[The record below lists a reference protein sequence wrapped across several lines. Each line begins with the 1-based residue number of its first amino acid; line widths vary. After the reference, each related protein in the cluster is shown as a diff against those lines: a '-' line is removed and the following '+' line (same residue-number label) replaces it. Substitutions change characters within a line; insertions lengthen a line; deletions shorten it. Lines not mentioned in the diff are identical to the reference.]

1 LPVKQST
8 LNEIRI
14 FLVALLLTITSP
26 VLADVVYVVNGLGE
40 TLTANVLSHVDTVQF
55 GPRARFRPG
64 DHDKVIDKAIV
75 DARAAL
81 RPFGYYTPD
90 ISVRIIQEGEQ
101 PAVVE
106 LTIDTGPPVRIEK
119 VDVRVEGPGA
129 GQAQFQAWLASWPLG
144 EGAILHQPTWEE
156 SKQEAID
163 IANARGYLVADY
175 SQQALEIDL
184 DRNMA
189 TIRLVFDTGPRYVMG
204 DVRFGEHG
212 LKPGIMEYI
221 PRFEKGDYYTSRLVS
236 RLRTDLWKTG
246 YFDDI
251 NVVEIERPELD
262 PPAVDID
269 VTTATETRN
278 EYSGAL
284 GWGDYTGIRL
294 QTNWSR
300 HPVSAYGDRLD
311 IGIGYQEQD
320 DQFTLR
326 GRYRKP
332 LRDRAREWWDVEVTL
347 RMENL
352 DLEVK
357 RDEEDENF
365 IKIANGDL
373 NERHIRFGRLK
384 LRNLKSGEAQRFTT
398 PFVQFLNSVG
408 EFGIADD
415 VIVPL
420 PLQDDPDFNE
430 RIRGTENA
438 LSIGYDYEVIDVQ
451 GRRFETYG
459 KRDRA
464 WAFHADDAVGSTV
477 EFTQF
482 YLSTRRSYLWGE
494 NLKFHLRG
502 EVGYTDAK
510 VENYVLEVGSESIDL
525 SLTTLPNFYRFKAG
539 GSMSVRGYGFEQ
551 LSNNDIGSNH
561 IIAGSVEVEYRFL
574 DSWSGAVFADIGNA
588 FNDWEDPDL
597 KRGLGIGVRWYSIAG
612 EIRLDLAQAIDF
624 EGKPWRWHLTI
635 GTPLL

>member
-1 LPVKQST
+1 
-8 LNEIRI
+8 
-14 FLVALLLTITSP
+14 
-26 VLADVVYVVNGLGE
+26 
-40 TLTANVLSHVDTVQF
+40 
-55 GPRARFRPG
+55 
-64 DHDKVIDKAIV
+64 
-75 DARAAL
+75 
-81 RPFGYYTPD
+81 
-90 ISVRIIQEGEQ
+90 
-101 PAVVE
+101 
-106 LTIDTGPPVRIEK
+106 
-119 VDVRVEGPGA
+119 
-129 GQAQFQAWLASWPLG
+129 
-144 EGAILHQPTWEE
+144 
-156 SKQEAID
+156 
-163 IANARGYLVADY
+163 
-175 SQQALEIDL
+175 
-184 DRNMA
+184 
-189 TIRLVFDTGPRYVMG
+189 MG

-212 LKPGIMEYI
+212 LKPGILEYV
-221 PRFEKGDYYTSRLVS
+221 PRFEKGDYYTARLVS
-236 RLRTDLWKTG
+236 RLRTDLWQTG

-251 NVVEIERPELD
+251 NVVEIKRPDLY
-262 PPAVDID
+262 PPAVDFD

-294 QTNWSR
+294 QAGWSR
-300 HPVSAYGDRLD
+300 QPVSAYGGRLD
-311 IGIGYQEQD
+311 IGIGYQERD

-332 LRDRAREWWDVEVTL
+332 LRDRAREWWDVELTL

-365 IKIANGDL
+365 IRIANGDL

-384 LRNLKSGEAQRFTT
+384 LRNLKAGEAQRFTT
-398 PFVQFLNSVG
+398 PFVQFLHSVG
-408 EFGIADD
+408 EFGLVDD
-415 VIVPL
+415 IIVPL

-430 RIRGTENA
+430 RLRGTENA

-459 KRDRA
+459 KHDRA
-464 WAFHADDAVGSTV
+464 WAFHANEAIGSTV

-482 YLSTRRSYLWGE
+482 YLSTRRSYVWSE

-510 VENYVLEVGSESIDL
+510 VENYVLEVGGESIDL

-561 IIAGSVEVEYRFL
+561 IIAGSVEAEYRFL

-588 FNDWEDPDL
+588 FNDWDEPDL

>member
-1 LPVKQST
+1 M
-8 LNEIRI
+8 NEIRI

-26 VLADVVYVVNGLGE
+26 VLADVVYVVNGLDE
-40 TLTANVLSHVDTVQF
+40 TLTANVMSHVDTVQF
-55 GPRARFRPG
+55 GSRARFRPA

-81 RPFGYYTPD
+81 RPFGYYAPD
-90 ISVRIIQEGEQ
+90 ISVRIIQDGEQ
-101 PAVVE
+101 SGVVE

-129 GQAQFQAWLASWPLG
+129 GQAQFQTWLESWPLG
-144 EGAILHQPTWEE
+144 KGAILDQPTWKE

-184 DRNMA
+184 ERNMA

-212 LKPGIMEYI
+212 LKPGILEYV
-221 PRFEKGDYYTSRLVS
+221 PRFEKGDYYTARLVS

-246 YFDDI
+246 YFDDV

-294 QTNWSR
+294 QANWSR
-300 HPVSAYGDRLD
+300 QPVSAYGDRLD
-311 IGIGYQEQD
+311 VGIGYQEQD

-347 RMENL
+347 RIENL

-464 WAFHADDAVGSTV
+464 WVFHADDAVGSTV

-502 EVGYTDAK
+502 DVGYTDAK

-561 IIAGSVEVEYRFL
+561 LIAGSVEAEYRFL

-597 KRGLGIGVRWYSIAG
+597 KRGLGIGIRWYSIAG